1 MTHNGH
7 IPVTVW
13 SFPVRRLLTALVSL
27 SVCAGA
33 LSVAAAPAAHAAPKK
48 IVTGWIPYW
57 MATPGNPVGVNNAVA
72 NADLFT
78 EVSPFIY
85 SALPA
90 GSKGVRVAL
99 NPNFSNGA
107 ANAAWATNALH
118 AAGIPVVP
126 SIADGSGKG
135 VMAKT
140 LADPAKRTAHV
151 QDIVAIVV
159 NNGYDGIDLD
169 YEVFAFSDG
178 SASWASTQPNWTAF
192 VTELGAALH
201 GQGKQLFVTIP
212 GPCSTTNKC
221 GGKNGYWVYDM
232 AGIAPAVDRIRIM
245 AYDFHVNGAGPIAPI
260 DWVTAIVQYSVTVMD
275 PAKLQIGVPTY
286 GRSWTKKKANG
297 NFQLSGNCP
306 TSSQDSKAYSA
317 LTSKSA
323 VNDADIAKVLAANGV
338 PPTDVKWDDAS
349 QENYVEYDKVVNWSG
364 GTCSARRIMWFV
376 GPQAVL
382 VRTQLVGTYGISAAA
397 YWTVGGDDPA
407 QWPLIRSYAE
417 SLGTLDT
424 SVTVSAPPNAIA
436 GSPIPITATVASNG
450 APLAGIVATLRF
462 KAAGAADFVDV
473 SSASAGADGVVTFAP
488 LASTPGEWAIFVAGA
503 EGRAEKLSDPVSITV
518 TSAVAVTSSPKKK
531 VKSLST
537 VPIGV
542 TAVPALEG
550 QSIVIQMQKAG
561 AWIKAAA
568 TKADASGNATVS
580 LKVRKKGAYT
590 YRAVAVGKSG
600 FLTGAS
606 ASFRIRVK

>member
-1 MTHNGH
+1 M
-7 IPVTVW
+7 
-13 SFPVRRLLTALVSL
+13 RRLLTALVSL

-33 LSVAAAPAAHAAPKK
+33 LTVAAAPAAQAAPKK

-72 NADLFT
+72 NADLFS

-85 SALPA
+85 SALAA
-90 GSKGVRVAL
+90 GTKGVRVAL

-118 AAGIPVVP
+118 AAGIPVIP

-151 QDIVAIVV
+151 QDIVATVV
-159 NNGYDGIDLD
+159 NNGYEGIDLD
-169 YEVFAFSDG
+169 YETFAFSDG
-178 SASWASTQPNWTAF
+178 SSSWAATQPNWTAF

-201 GQGKQLFVTIP
+201 GQGKQLIVTIP

-245 AYDFHVNGAGPIAPI
+245 AYDFHVSGAGPIAPI
-260 DWVTAIVQYSVTVMD
+260 SWVTAIVQYSITVMD
-275 PAKLQIGVPTY
+275 PTKLQIGVPTY

-297 NFQLSGNCP
+297 SYQLSGNCP

-323 VNDADIAKVLAANGV
+323 VNDADIAKVLAANNV
-338 PPTDVKWDDAS
+338 PATEVKWDDAS

-407 QWPLIRSYAE
+407 QWPLIRAYAD

-424 SVTVSAPPNAIA
+424 SITVNAPPNAIA
-436 GSPIPITATVASNG
+436 GAAIPITVTAASNG
-450 APLAGIVATLRF
+450 APLAGIAATLRF
-462 KAAGAADFVDV
+462 KAAGTADFVDV
-473 SSASAGADGVVTFAP
+473 SSATTGADGVVTFGP
-488 LASTPGEWAIFVAGA
+488 VASVPGEWAVFIAGA
-503 EGRAEKLSDPVSITV
+503 EGRAEKLSDPVSISVTSSVTV
-518 TSAVAVTSSPKKK
+518 TSAPKKR
-531 VKSLST
+531 VKRLST
-537 VPIGV
+537 VPISV
-542 TAVPALEG
+542 VAVPAIDG
-550 QSIVIQMQKAG
+550 QQVVIQLSKNG
-561 AWIKAAA
+561 AWINSGKA
-568 TKADASGNATVS
+568 KADASGNATVQ
-580 LKVRKKGAYT
+580 LKVRGKGAYA
-590 YRAVAVGKSG
+590 YRAVAVGKAG

>member
-1 MTHNGH
+1 MTHNGVV
-7 IPVTVW
+7 PSDW
-13 SFPVRRLLTALVSL
+13 SLPLRRVITAIASML
-27 SVCAGA
+27 A
-33 LSVAAAPAAHAAPKK
+33 LAVVFSPMAEAAPKK

-57 MATPGNPVGVNNAVA
+57 MSTPGNPVGVNTAVA
-72 NADLFT
+72 NADLFS

-118 AAGIPVVP
+118 AAGIPVIP

-151 QDIVAIVV
+151 QDIVATVV

-178 SASWASTQPNWTAF
+178 SASWATTQPNWTAF
-192 VTELGAALH
+192 VTELGAALR
-201 GQGKQLFVTIP
+201 GQGKKLIVTIP

-260 DWVTAIVQYSVTVMD
+260 SWVTAIVQYSITVMD

-297 NFQLSGNCP
+297 TYQLSGNCP

-317 LTSKSA
+317 LTSKAA
-323 VNDADIAKVLAANGV
+323 VNDSDIAKVLATNGV

-407 QWPLIRSYAE
+407 QWPLIRAYAD

-424 SVTVSAPPNAIA
+424 ALTVTAPPNAIA
-436 GSPIPITATVASNG
+436 GAAIPITASVASNG
-450 APLAGIVATLRF
+450 APLAGVAATLRF
-462 KAAGAADFVDV
+462 KASGTADFVDV
-473 SSASAGADGVVTFAP
+473 SSAVTGADGSVAFAP
-488 LASTPGEWAIFVAGA
+488 IAATPGEWAVFVAGA

-518 TSAVAVTSSPKKK
+518 TSSVTVTSAPTKK
-531 VKSLST
+531 VKRLSV
-537 VPIGV
+537 VPISV
-542 TAVPALEG
+542 SALPALEG
-550 QSIVIQMQKAG
+550 QQIVIQLSTAG
-561 AWIKAAA
+561 SWINSGRA
-568 TKADASGNATVS
+568 KADASGAATVQ

-590 YRAVAVGKSG
+590 YRAVAVGKAG

-606 ASFRIRVK
+606 APFRIRVK

>member
-1 MTHNGH
+1 MTHNGV
-7 IPVTVW
+7 IPSDW
-13 SFPVRRLLTALVSL
+13 SLPLRRVITAIASMLALAVVL
-27 SVCAGA
+27 SPMAE
-33 LSVAAAPAAHAAPKK
+33 AAPKK

-57 MATPGNPVGVNNAVA
+57 MSTPGNPVGVNTAVA
-72 NADLFT
+72 NADLFS

-118 AAGIPVVP
+118 AAGIPVIP

-151 QDIVAIVV
+151 QDIVATVV

-178 SASWASTQPNWTAF
+178 SASWATTQPNWTAF
-192 VTELGAALH
+192 VTELGAALR
-201 GQGKQLFVTIP
+201 GQGKKLIVTIP

-232 AGIAPAVDRIRIM
+232 AGIAPSVDRIRIM
-245 AYDFHVNGAGPIAPI
+245 AYDFHVSGAGPIAPI
-260 DWVTAIVQYSVTVMD
+260 SWVTAIVQYSITVMD

-297 NFQLSGNCP
+297 TYQLSGNCP

-317 LTSKSA
+317 LTSKAA
-323 VNDADIAKVLAANGV
+323 VNDSDIAKVLATNGV

-407 QWPLIRSYAE
+407 QWPLIRAYAD

-424 SVTVSAPPNAIA
+424 SLTVTAPPNAIA
-436 GSPIPITATVASNG
+436 GAAIPITASVASNG
-450 APLAGIVATLRF
+450 APLAGVAATLRF
-462 KAAGAADFVDV
+462 KASGTADFVDV
-473 SSASAGADGVVTFAP
+473 SSAVTGADGSVAFAP
-488 LASTPGEWAIFVAGA
+488 IAATPGEWAVFVAGA

-518 TSAVAVTSSPKKK
+518 TSSVTVTSAPTKK
-531 VKSLST
+531 VKRLSV
-537 VPIGV
+537 VPISV
-542 TAVPALEG
+542 SALPALEG
-550 QSIVIQMQKAG
+550 QQIVIQLSKAG
-561 AWIKAAA
+561 SWINSGRA
-568 TKADASGNATVS
+568 KADASGAATVQ

-590 YRAVAVGKSG
+590 YRAVAVGKAG

-606 ASFRIRVK
+606 APFRIRVK

>member
-1 MTHNGH
+1 M
-7 IPVTVW
+7 
-13 SFPVRRLLTALVSL
+13 RRLLTALVSL

-33 LSVAAAPAAHAAPKK
+33 LTLAVAPAAQAAPKK

-57 MATPGNPVGVNNAVA
+57 MATPGNPQGVNSAVA
-72 NADLFT
+72 NADLFA

-85 SALPA
+85 SALAA

-107 ANAAWATNALH
+107 SNAAWATNALRG
-118 AAGIPVVP
+118 AGIPVIP

-135 VMAKT
+135 VMART
-140 LADPAKRTAHV
+140 LADPVKRTAHV
-151 QDIVAIVV
+151 QDIVSLVV

-169 YEVFAFSDG
+169 YEIFAFTDG
-178 SASWASTQPNWTAF
+178 SSSWAATQPNWTAF
-192 VTELGAALH
+192 VTELGAALR
-201 GQGKQLFVTIP
+201 GQGKKLIVTIP
-212 GPCSTTNKC
+212 GPCGTSNKC

-245 AYDFHVNGAGPIAPI
+245 AYDFSVSRPGPIAPI
-260 DWVTAIVQYSVTVMD
+260 SWVNAIVQYSVTVMD
-275 PAKLQIGVPTY
+275 PAKLQIGVPNY
-286 GRSWTKKKANG
+286 GRSWTKRNANG
-297 NFQLSGNCP
+297 NYQLSGNCP

-323 VNDADIAKVLAANGV
+323 VNDADIAKVLAANNV
-338 PPTDVKWDDAS
+338 PATEIKWDDAT

-364 GTCSARRIMWFV
+364 GSCAARRILWFV

-397 YWTVGGDDPA
+397 YWTVGGEDPA
-407 QWPLIRSYAE
+407 QWPLIRGYAD

-424 SVTVSAPPNAIA
+424 SITVNAPPNAIA
-436 GSPIPITATVASNG
+436 GAAIPITVSVASNG
-450 APLAGIVATLRF
+450 APLAGIAATLRF

-473 SSASAGADGVVTFAP
+473 SSAPTGADGAVAFAP
-488 LASTPGEWAIFVAGA
+488 IATTPGEWAVFIAGA
-503 EGRAEKLSDPVSITV
+503 EGRAEKLSDPVAITV
-518 TSAVAVTSSPKKK
+518 TSAVAVTSSPKKR
-531 VKSLST
+531 VKARSV
-537 VPIGV
+537 VPIAV
-542 TAVPALEG
+542 TALPALDG

-561 AWIKAAA
+561 AWINARAS
-568 TKADASGNATVS
+568 KADAAGNAIVQ
-580 LKVRKKGAYT
+580 LKVLKKGSYT
-590 YRAVAVGKSG
+590 YRAVAVGKAG

-606 ASFRIRVK
+606 APFRIRVK

>member
-1 MTHNGH
+1 MTHNGV
-7 IPVTVW
+7 IPSDW
-13 SFPVRRLLTALVSL
+13 SLPLRRVITAIASMLALAVVL
-27 SVCAGA
+27 SPMAE
-33 LSVAAAPAAHAAPKK
+33 AAPKK

-57 MATPGNPVGVNNAVA
+57 MSTPGNPVGVNTAVA
-72 NADLFT
+72 NADLFS

-118 AAGIPVVP
+118 AAGIPVIP

-151 QDIVAIVV
+151 QDIVATVV

-178 SASWASTQPNWTAF
+178 SASWATTQPNWTAF
-192 VTELGAALH
+192 VTELGAALR
-201 GQGKQLFVTIP
+201 GQGKKLIVTIP

-232 AGIAPAVDRIRIM
+232 AGIAPSVDRIRIM
-245 AYDFHVNGAGPIAPI
+245 AYDFHVSGAGPIAPI
-260 DWVTAIVQYSVTVMD
+260 SWVTAIVQYSITVMD

-297 NFQLSGNCP
+297 SYQLSGNCP

-317 LTSKSA
+317 LTSKAA
-323 VNDADIAKVLAANGV
+323 VNDSDIAKVLATNGV

-407 QWPLIRSYAE
+407 QWPLIRAYAD

-424 SVTVSAPPNAIA
+424 AITVSAPPNAIA
-436 GSPIPITATVASNG
+436 GAAIPITASVASNG
-450 APLAGIVATLRF
+450 APLAGVAATLRF
-462 KAAGAADFVDV
+462 KASGTADFVDV
-473 SSASAGADGVVTFAP
+473 SSAVTGADGSVAFAP
-488 LASTPGEWAIFVAGA
+488 IAATPGEWAVFVAGV

-518 TSAVAVTSSPKKK
+518 TSAVTVVSSPTKK
-531 VKSLST
+531 VKRLSV
-537 VPIGV
+537 VPISV
-542 TAVPALEG
+542 SALPALEG
-550 QSIVIQMQKAG
+550 QQIVIQLSKAG
-561 AWIKAAA
+561 SWINSGRAKTDSAGAA
-568 TKADASGNATVS
+568 TVQ
-580 LKVRKKGAYT
+580 LKVRKKGVYT
-590 YRAVAVGKSG
+590 YRAVALAKSG

-606 ASFRIRVK
+606 APFRIRVK

>member
-1 MTHNGH
+1 MTHNGY
-7 IPVTVW
+7 IPSDW
-13 SFPVRRLLTALVSL
+13 SLPLRRLITALVSVL
-27 SVCAGA
+27 A
-33 LSVAAAPAAHAAPKK
+33 LAVAISPAAQATPKK

-72 NADLFT
+72 NADLFS

-118 AAGIPVVP
+118 GAGIPVIP

-140 LADPAKRTAHV
+140 LADSTKRTAHV
-151 QDIVAIVV
+151 QDIVATVV

-169 YEVFAFSDG
+169 YEVFAFTDG
-178 SASWASTQPNWTAF
+178 SASWAATQPNWTAF
-192 VTELGAALH
+192 VNELAGALH
-201 GQGKQLFVTIP
+201 GQGKKLFVTIP

-221 GGKNGYWVYDM
+221 GGQNGYWVYNM

-245 AYDFHVNGAGPIAPI
+245 AYDYHVNGAGPIAPI
-260 DWVTAIVQYSVTVMD
+260 GWVTAIVQYAITVMD

-286 GRSWTKKKANG
+286 GRSWTQKKSNG
-297 NFQLSGNCP
+297 SYQLSGNCP

-323 VNDADIAKVLAANGV
+323 VNDADIAKILATNNV
-338 PPTDVKWDDAS
+338 PATDVKWDDAS
-349 QENYVEYDKVVNWSG
+349 QENFVEYDKVVNWSG
-364 GTCSARRIMWFV
+364 GSCTARRIMWFV

-407 QWPLIRSYAE
+407 QWPLIRAYAE
-417 SLGTLDT
+417 SLGSLAT
-424 SVTVSAPPNAIA
+424 SVAVTAPPNAIA
-436 GSPIPITATVASNG
+436 GAPIPITASVTSNG
-450 APLAGIVATLRF
+450 APLAGVAATLRF
-462 KAAGAADFVDV
+462 KAAGTADFVDV
-473 SSASAGADGVVTFAP
+473 SSAPTGADGAVAFAPIAATPGDWAVFVAGADG
-488 LASTPGEWAIFVAGA
+488 
-503 EGRAEKLSDPVSITV
+503 RAEQLSSPVTITI
-518 TSAVAVTSSPKKK
+518 TSAVAVTSAPKAK
-531 VKSLST
+531 VKRLST
-537 VPIGV
+537 VPI
-542 TAVPALEG
+542 AVSALPALEG
-550 QSIVIQMQKAG
+550 QQIVIQLSKAG
-561 AWIKAAA
+561 NWINSGRA
-568 TKADASGNATVS
+568 KADASGAAIVQ

-590 YRAVAVGKSG
+590 YRAVALGQAG

-606 ASFRIRVK
+606 APFRIRVK

>member
-1 MTHNGH
+1 M
-7 IPVTVW
+7 
-13 SFPVRRLLTALVSL
+13 RRVITALFSL

-33 LSVAAAPAAHAAPKK
+33 LTVAAAPAAQAAPKK

-57 MATPGNPVGVNNAVA
+57 MATPGNPVGVNSAVA

-85 SALPA
+85 SALAA

-107 ANAAWATNALH
+107 ANAAWATNALRG
-118 AAGIPVVP
+118 AGIPVIP

-140 LADPAKRTAHV
+140 LADPVKRTAHV
-151 QDIVAIVV
+151 QDIVATVV

-169 YEVFAFSDG
+169 YEVFAFTDG
-178 SASWASTQPNWTAF
+178 SASWAATQPNWTAF
-192 VTELGAALH
+192 VTELGAALR
-201 GQGKQLFVTIP
+201 GQGKKLIVTIP
-212 GPCSTTNKC
+212 GPCGTSNKC

-245 AYDFHVNGAGPIAPI
+245 AYDFSVSRPGPIAPI
-260 DWVTAIVQYSVTVMD
+260 SWVNAIVQYSVTVME
-275 PAKLQIGVPTY
+275 PAKLQIGVPNY
-286 GRSWTKKKANG
+286 GRSWTKRNANG
-297 NFQLSGNCP
+297 NYQLSGNCP

-323 VNDADIAKVLAANGV
+323 VNDADIAKVLAANNV
-338 PPTDVKWDDAS
+338 PATEIKWDDAT

-364 GTCSARRIMWFV
+364 GSCAARRILWFV
-376 GPQAVL
+376 GPQAAL

-397 YWTVGGDDPA
+397 YWTVGGEDPA
-407 QWPLIRSYAE
+407 QWPLIRGYAD

-424 SVTVSAPPNAIA
+424 SITVNAPPNAIA
-436 GSPIPITATVASNG
+436 GAAIPITVAVSSNG
-450 APLAGIVATLRF
+450 TPLAGIAATLRF
-462 KAAGAADFVDV
+462 KAAGTADFVDV
-473 SSASAGADGVVTFAP
+473 SSAPTGADGAVAFAP
-488 LASTPGEWAIFVAGA
+488 IATTPGEWAVFIAGA
-503 EGRAEKLSDPVSITV
+503 EGRAEKLSDPVAITV
-518 TSAVAVTSSPKKK
+518 TSAVAVTSSPKKR
-531 VKSLST
+531 VKARSV
-537 VPIGV
+537 VPIAV
-542 TAVPALEG
+542 TALPALDG

-561 AWIKAAA
+561 AWINARAS
-568 TKADASGNATVS
+568 KADAAGNATVQ
-580 LKVRKKGAYT
+580 LKVLKKGSYT
-590 YRAVAVGKSG
+590 YRAVAVGQAG

-606 ASFRIRVK
+606 APFRIRVK

>member
-1 MTHNGH
+1 MTHNGVV
-7 IPVTVW
+7 PSDW
-13 SFPVRRLLTALVSL
+13 SLPLRRVITAIASMLALAVVL
-27 SVCAGA
+27 SPMAE
-33 LSVAAAPAAHAAPKK
+33 AAPKK

-57 MATPGNPVGVNNAVA
+57 MSTPGNPVGVNTAVA
-72 NADLFT
+72 NADLFS

-118 AAGIPVVP
+118 AAGIPVIP

-151 QDIVAIVV
+151 QDIVATVV

-178 SASWASTQPNWTAF
+178 SASWATTQPNWTAF
-192 VTELGAALH
+192 VTELGAALR
-201 GQGKQLFVTIP
+201 GQGKKLIVTIP

-260 DWVTAIVQYSVTVMD
+260 SWVTAIVQYSITVMD

-297 NFQLSGNCP
+297 TYQLSGNCP

-317 LTSKSA
+317 LTSKAA
-323 VNDADIAKVLAANGV
+323 VNDSDIAKVLATNGV

-407 QWPLIRSYAE
+407 QWPLIRAYAD

-424 SVTVSAPPNAIA
+424 ALTVTAPPNAIA
-436 GSPIPITATVASNG
+436 GAAIPITASVASNG
-450 APLAGIVATLRF
+450 APLAGVAATLRF
-462 KAAGAADFVDV
+462 KASGTADFVDV
-473 SSASAGADGVVTFAP
+473 SSAVTGADGSVAFAP
-488 LASTPGEWAIFVAGA
+488 IAATPGEWAVFVAGA

-518 TSAVAVTSSPKKK
+518 TSSVTVTSAPTKK
-531 VKSLST
+531 VKRLSV
-537 VPIGV
+537 VPISV
-542 TAVPALEG
+542 SALPALEG
-550 QSIVIQMQKAG
+550 QQIVIQLSKAG
-561 AWIKAAA
+561 SWINSGRA
-568 TKADASGNATVS
+568 KADASGAATVQ

-590 YRAVAVGKSG
+590 YRVVAVGKAG

-606 ASFRIRVK
+606 APFRIRVK

>member
-1 MTHNGH
+1 M
-7 IPVTVW
+7 
-13 SFPVRRLLTALVSL
+13 RRLITALVSVL
-27 SVCAGA
+27 A
-33 LSVAAAPAAHAAPKK
+33 LTVAISPAAHAAPKK

-72 NADLFT
+72 NADLFS

-85 SALPA
+85 SALSA

-118 AAGIPVVP
+118 AAGIPVIP

-135 VMAKT
+135 VMAST

-151 QDIVAIVV
+151 QDIVATVV

-169 YEVFAFSDG
+169 YEVFAFTDG
-178 SASWASTQPNWTAF
+178 SSSWSATQPNWTAF
-192 VTELGAALH
+192 VNELAGALH
-201 GQGKQLFVTIP
+201 GQGKKLFVTIP

-245 AYDFHVNGAGPIAPI
+245 AYDYHVSGAGPIAPI
-260 DWVTAIVQYSVTVMD
+260 DWVTAIVQYSITVMD

-297 NFQLSGNCP
+297 NYQLSGNCP

-323 VNDADIAKVLAANGV
+323 VNDSDIAKILATNNV
-338 PPTDVKWDDAS
+338 PATDVKWDDAS
-349 QENYVEYDKVVNWSG
+349 QENFVEYDKVVNWSG

-407 QWPLIRSYAE
+407 QWPLIRAYAE

-424 SVTVSAPPNAIA
+424 AILLNAPPNAIA
-436 GSPIPITATVASNG
+436 GAAIPISASVSSNG
-450 APLAGIVATLRF
+450 APLAGVAATLRF
-462 KAAGAADFVDV
+462 KAAGTADFVDV
-473 SSASAGADGVVTFAP
+473 SSAATGADGSVAFAP
-488 LASTPGEWAIFVAGA
+488 IAATPGEWAVFVAGA
-503 EGRAEKLSDPVSITV
+503 EGRAEKLSDPVSISVTSSVTV
-518 TSAVAVTSSPKKK
+518 TSFPAKK
-531 VKSLST
+531 VKRLSV
-537 VPIGV
+537 VPI
-542 TAVPALEG
+542 AVSAIPALDG
-550 QSIVIQMQKAG
+550 QQIVIQLSKAG
-561 AWIKAAA
+561 TWINSGRA
-568 TKADASGNATVS
+568 KADATGAAVVQ

-590 YRAVAVGKSG
+590 YRAVAVGQAG
-600 FLTGAS
+600 YLTGAS
-606 ASFRIRVK
+606 APFRIRVK

>member
-1 MTHNGH
+1 
-7 IPVTVW
+7 VV
-13 SFPVRRLLTALVSL
+13 
-27 SVCAGA
+27 
-33 LSVAAAPAAHAAPKK
+33 AAPAAQAAPKK

-57 MATPGNPVGVNNAVA
+57 MATPGNPAGVNSAVA

-85 SALPA
+85 SALAA
-90 GSKGVRVAL
+90 GTKGVRVTL

-118 AAGIPVVP
+118 AAGIPVIP

-151 QDIVAIVV
+151 QDILATVV
-159 NNGYDGIDLD
+159 NNGYEGIDLD
-169 YEVFAFSDG
+169 YETFAFSDG
-178 SASWASTQPNWTAF
+178 SASWAATQPNWTAF

-201 GQGKQLFVTIP
+201 AQGKQLIVTIP
-212 GPCSTTNKC
+212 GPCGTSNKC
-221 GGKNGYWVYDM
+221 GGNNGYWVYNM

-245 AYDFHVNGAGPIAPI
+245 AYDFSVSRAGPIAPI
-260 DWVTAIVQYSVTVMD
+260 SWVTAIVQYSITVMD

-286 GRSWTKKKANG
+286 GRSWTKRNANG

-306 TSSQDSKAYSA
+306 TSSQDSNAYSA

-323 VNDADIAKVLAANGV
+323 VNDADIGKVLAANNV
-338 PPTDVKWDDAS
+338 PATEVKWDDAT
-349 QENYVEYDKVVNWSG
+349 QENYVEYDKVVSWSG

-397 YWTVGGDDPA
+397 YWTVGGEDAA
-407 QWPLIRSYAE
+407 QWPLIRTYAD

-424 SVTVSAPPNAIA
+424 AITVNAPPNAIA
-436 GSPIPITATVASNG
+436 GAPIPITVTVLSNG
-450 APLAGIVATLRF
+450 APLAGTAATLRF
-462 KAAGAADFVDV
+462 KAANTADFVDV
-473 SSASAGADGVVTFAP
+473 SSALTGADGVVAFAP
-488 LASTPGEWAIFVAGA
+488 VATAPGEWAIFVAGA
-503 EGRAEKLSDPVSITV
+503 EGRAEKLSDSVSITV
-518 TSAVAVTSSPKKK
+518 TCSVSVTSSPKKK
-531 VKSLST
+531 VKALNT
-537 VPIGV
+537 VPISV
-542 TAVPALEG
+542 TAVPALDG
-550 QSIVIQMQKAG
+550 QQVVIQLGKNG
-561 AWIKAAA
+561 AWINSGRA
-568 TKADASGNATVS
+568 KADAGGNAIVQ

-590 YRAVAVGKSG
+590 YRAVAVGMGG

-606 ASFRIRVK
+606 APFRIRVK

>member
-1 MTHNGH
+1 
-7 IPVTVW
+7 
-13 SFPVRRLLTALVSL
+13 VRRLLTALVSL

-33 LSVAAAPAAHAAPKK
+33 LTVAAAPAVQAAPKK
-48 IVTGWIPYW
+48 IVTGWLPYW
-57 MATPGNPVGVNNAVA
+57 LATPGNPVGVNSAVA
-72 NADLFT
+72 NADLFS

-118 AAGIPVVP
+118 GAGIRVIP

-135 VMAKT
+135 VMAAT

-151 QDIVAIVV
+151 QDILATVV

-169 YEVFAFSDG
+169 YEVFAFTDG
-178 SASWASTQPNWTAF
+178 SASWPSTQPNWTAF

-245 AYDFHVNGAGPIAPI
+245 AYDFHVNSAGPIAPI
-260 DWVTAIVQYSVTVMD
+260 SWVTTIVQYSITVMD

-286 GRSWTKKKANG
+286 GRSWTKKKPNG
-297 NFQLSGNCP
+297 SYQLSGNCP
-306 TSSQDSKAYSA
+306 TASQDPTAYST

-323 VNDADIAKVLAANGV
+323 VNDADIAKVLAANNV
-338 PPTDVKWDDAS
+338 PATEVKWDDAS
-349 QENYVEYDKVVNWSG
+349 QENYVEYDKAVTWSG
-364 GTCSARRIMWFV
+364 GTCSARRIIWFV

-397 YWTVGGDDPA
+397 YWTVGGEDPA
-407 QWPLIRSYAE
+407 QWPMIRAYAA

-424 SVTVSAPPNAIA
+424 AITVSAPPNAIV
-436 GSPIPITATVASNG
+436 GTPIPISATAVSNG
-450 APLAGIVATLRF
+450 APLAGIAATLRF
-462 KAAGAADFVDV
+462 KTAGAADFVDV
-473 SSASAGADGVVTFAP
+473 SSAITGADGIVAFAPVATTPGDWAVFIAGAD
-488 LASTPGEWAIFVAGA
+488 
-503 EGRAEKLSDPVSITV
+503 GRAEKLSDPVTITV
-518 TSAVAVTSSPKKK
+518 TSAVTVTSSPKKR
-531 VKSLST
+531 VKARSI
-537 VPIGV
+537 VPVAV
-542 TAVPALEG
+542 TSVPALDG

-561 AWIKAAA
+561 AWINQGAA
-568 TKADASGNATVS
+568 KADATGNATVQ

-590 YRAVAVGKSG
+590 FRAVAVGQAG
-600 FLTGAS
+600 FLAAAS
-606 ASFRIRVK
+606 APFRIRVK

>member
-1 MTHNGH
+1 M
-7 IPVTVW
+7 
-13 SFPVRRLLTALVSL
+13 RRLLTALISL

-33 LSVAAAPAAHAAPKK
+33 LTVAAAPAAHAAPKK

-85 SALPA
+85 SALAA

-118 AAGIPVVP
+118 AAGIPVIP

-140 LADPAKRTAHV
+140 LADPGKRTAHV
-151 QDIVAIVV
+151 QDIVALVV
-159 NNGYDGIDLD
+159 NNGYEGIDLD

-178 SASWASTQPNWTAF
+178 SASWTTTQPNWTAF
-192 VTELGAALH
+192 VTELGAALRS
-201 GQGKQLFVTIP
+201 QGKQLIVTIP
-212 GPCSTTNKC
+212 GPCGTSNKC

-245 AYDFHVNGAGPIAPI
+245 AYDFSVSRPGPIAPMS
-260 DWVTAIVQYSVTVMD
+260 WVTAIVQYSVSVMD

-286 GRSWTKKKANG
+286 GRSWTKKKSNG
-297 NFQLSGNCP
+297 NYQLTGNCP

-323 VNDADIAKVLAANGV
+323 VNDSDIAKVLAANNV
-338 PPTDVKWDDAS
+338 PPTDVTWDDAT
-349 QENYVEYDKVVNWSG
+349 QENYVEYDKVVSWSG
-364 GTCSARRIMWFV
+364 GSCSARRIMWFV

-382 VRTQLVGTYGISAAA
+382 ARTQLVGTYGISAAA
-397 YWTVGGDDPA
+397 YWTVGGEDQA
-407 QWPLIRSYAE
+407 QWPLIRAYAD

-424 SVTVSAPPNAIA
+424 SITVNAPPNAIA
-436 GSPIPITATVASNG
+436 GSAIPITATVASNG
-450 APLAGIVATLRF
+450 APLAGIPATLRF
-462 KAAGAADFVDV
+462 KAAGTADFVDV
-473 SSASAGADGVVTFAP
+473 SSATAGADGVVSFAP
-488 LASTPGEWAIFVAGA
+488 IATTPGEWAVFVAGA
-503 EGRAEKLSDPVSITV
+503 EGRSEKLSDPVSISV
-518 TSAVAVTSSPKKK
+518 TSAVTVTSSPKKK
-531 VKSLST
+531 VKRLST
-537 VPIGV
+537 VPIAI
-542 TAVPALEG
+542 TAAPALEG
-550 QSIVIQMQKAG
+550 QSIVIQLQKAG
-561 AWIKAAA
+561 AWIKQGAA
-568 TKADASGNATVS
+568 KADPAGNATVQ

>member
-1 MTHNGH
+1 MTHNGC
-7 IPVTVW
+7 IPSDW
-13 SFPVRRLLTALVSL
+13 SLPLRRLIIALVS
-27 SVCAGA
+27 A
-33 LSVAAAPAAHAAPKK
+33 LALTVAIAPMAEATPKK

-72 NADLFT
+72 NADLFS

-85 SALPA
+85 SALAA
-90 GSKGVRVAL
+90 GSKGVRVTL

-118 AAGIPVVP
+118 GAGIPVIP

-151 QDIVAIVV
+151 QDIVATVV

-169 YEVFAFSDG
+169 YEVFAFTDG
-178 SASWASTQPNWTAF
+178 SASWAATQPNWTAF
-192 VTELGAALH
+192 VNELAGALH
-201 GQGKQLFVTIP
+201 GQGKKLFVTIP

-221 GGKNGYWVYDM
+221 GGQNGYWVYNM

-245 AYDFHVNGAGPIAPI
+245 AYDFHVSGAGPIAPI
-260 DWVTAIVQYSVTVMD
+260 GWVTAIVQYAITVMD

-286 GRSWTKKKANG
+286 GRSWTQKKANG
-297 NFQLSGNCP
+297 NYQLSGNCP

-323 VNDADIAKVLAANGV
+323 VNDADIAKILATNNV
-338 PPTDVKWDDAS
+338 PATDVKWDDAS
-349 QENYVEYDKVVNWSG
+349 QENFVEYDKVVNWSG
-364 GTCSARRIMWFV
+364 GTCTARRIMWFV

-407 QWPLIRSYAE
+407 QWPMIRAYAE

-424 SVTVSAPPNAIA
+424 SITVSAPPNAIA
-436 GSPIPITATVASNG
+436 GAPIPITATVASNG
-450 APLAGIVATLRF
+450 APLAGIAATLRF
-462 KAAGAADFVDV
+462 KASGTADFVDV
-473 SSASAGADGVVTFAP
+473 SSAPTGADGAVAFAP
-488 LASTPGEWAIFVAGA
+488 VASTPGDWALFVAGA
-503 EGRAEKLSDPVSITV
+503 EGRAEKLSDPLTISV
-518 TSAVAVTSSPKKK
+518 TSAVAVTSAPKKR
-531 VKSLST
+531 VKAGSV

-542 TAVPALEG
+542 IAVPALDG
-550 QSIVIQMQKAG
+550 QQFVIQLSKAG
-561 AWIKAAA
+561 NWINSGRA
-568 TKADASGNATVS
+568 KADASGNATVQ

-590 YRAVAVGKSG
+590 YRAVALGKAG

-606 ASFRIRVK
+606 APFRIRVK

>member
-1 MTHNGH
+1 MTHNGVV
-7 IPVTVW
+7 PSDW
-13 SFPVRRLLTALVSL
+13 SLPLRRVITAIASMLALAVVL
-27 SVCAGA
+27 SPMAE
-33 LSVAAAPAAHAAPKK
+33 AAPKK

-57 MATPGNPVGVNNAVA
+57 MSTPGNPVGVNAAVA
-72 NADLFT
+72 NADLFS

-90 GSKGVRVAL
+90 GSNGVRVAL

-118 AAGIPVVP
+118 AAGIPVIP

-151 QDIVAIVV
+151 QDIVATVV

-178 SASWASTQPNWTAF
+178 SASWATTQPNWTAF
-192 VTELGAALH
+192 VTELGAALR
-201 GQGKQLFVTIP
+201 GQGKKLIVTIP

-232 AGIAPAVDRIRIM
+232 AGIAPSVDRIRIM

-260 DWVTAIVQYSVTVMD
+260 DWVTAIVQYSITVMD

-297 NFQLSGNCP
+297 TYQLSGNCP

-317 LTSKSA
+317 LTSKAA
-323 VNDADIAKVLAANGV
+323 VNDSDIAKVLAANGV

-407 QWPLIRSYAE
+407 QWPLIRAYAD

-424 SVTVSAPPNAIA
+424 ALTVTAPPNAIA
-436 GSPIPITATVASNG
+436 GAAIPITASVASNG
-450 APLAGIVATLRF
+450 APLAGVTATLRF
-462 KAAGAADFVDV
+462 KASGTADFVDV
-473 SSASAGADGVVTFAP
+473 SSAVTGADGSVAFAP
-488 LASTPGEWAIFVAGA
+488 IAATPGEWAVFVAGA

-518 TSAVAVTSSPKKK
+518 TSSVTVTSAPAKK
-531 VKSLST
+531 VKRLSV
-537 VPIGV
+537 VPISV
-542 TAVPALEG
+542 SALPALEG
-550 QSIVIQMQKAG
+550 QQIVIQLSKAG
-561 AWIKAAA
+561 SWINSGRA
-568 TKADASGNATVS
+568 KADASGAATVQ

-590 YRAVAVGKSG
+590 YRAVAVGKAG

-606 ASFRIRVK
+606 APFRIRVK

>member
-1 MTHNGH
+1 MTHNGV
-7 IPVTVW
+7 IPSDW
-13 SFPVRRLLTALVSL
+13 SLPLRRVITAIASMLALAVVL
-27 SVCAGA
+27 SPMAE
-33 LSVAAAPAAHAAPKK
+33 AAPKK

-57 MATPGNPVGVNNAVA
+57 MSTPGNPVGVNTAVA
-72 NADLFT
+72 NADLFS

-118 AAGIPVVP
+118 AAGIPVIP

-151 QDIVAIVV
+151 QDIVATVV

-178 SASWASTQPNWTAF
+178 SASWATTQPNWTAF
-192 VTELGAALH
+192 VTELGAALR
-201 GQGKQLFVTIP
+201 GQGKKLIVTIP

-232 AGIAPAVDRIRIM
+232 AGIAPSVDRIRIM
-245 AYDFHVNGAGPIAPI
+245 AYDFHVSGAGPIAPI
-260 DWVTAIVQYSVTVMD
+260 SWVTAIVQYSITVMD

-297 NFQLSGNCP
+297 SYQLSGNCP

-317 LTSKSA
+317 LTSKAA
-323 VNDADIAKVLAANGV
+323 VNDSDIAKVLATNGV

-407 QWPLIRSYAE
+407 QWPLIRAYAD

-424 SVTVSAPPNAIA
+424 AITVSAPPNAIA
-436 GSPIPITATVASNG
+436 GAAIPITASVASNG
-450 APLAGIVATLRF
+450 APLAGVAATLRF
-462 KAAGAADFVDV
+462 KASGTADFVDV
-473 SSASAGADGVVTFAP
+473 SSAVTGADGSVAFAP
-488 LASTPGEWAIFVAGA
+488 IAATPGEWAVFVAGV

-518 TSAVAVTSSPKKK
+518 TSAVTVVSSPTKK
-531 VKSLST
+531 VKRLSV
-537 VPIGV
+537 VPISV
-542 TAVPALEG
+542 SASPALEG
-550 QSIVIQMQKAG
+550 QQIVIQLSKAG
-561 AWIKAAA
+561 SWINSGRA
-568 TKADASGNATVS
+568 KADASGAATVQ

-590 YRAVAVGKSG
+590 YRAVAVGKAG

-606 ASFRIRVK
+606 APFRIRVK

>member
-1 MTHNGH
+1 MTHNGVV
-7 IPVTVW
+7 PSDW
-13 SFPVRRLLTALVSL
+13 SLPLRRVITAIASMLALAVVL
-27 SVCAGA
+27 SPMAE
-33 LSVAAAPAAHAAPKK
+33 AAPKK

-57 MATPGNPVGVNNAVA
+57 MSTPGNPVGVNTAVA
-72 NADLFT
+72 NADLFS

-118 AAGIPVVP
+118 AAGILVIP

-151 QDIVAIVV
+151 QDIVATVV

-178 SASWASTQPNWTAF
+178 SASWATTQPNWTAF
-192 VTELGAALH
+192 VTELGAALR
-201 GQGKQLFVTIP
+201 GQGKKLIVTIP

-260 DWVTAIVQYSVTVMD
+260 SWVTAIVQYSITVMD

-297 NFQLSGNCP
+297 TYQLSGNCP

-317 LTSKSA
+317 LTSKAA
-323 VNDADIAKVLAANGV
+323 VNDSDIAKVLATNGV

-349 QENYVEYDKVVNWSG
+349 QENYVEYDKVVSWSG

-407 QWPLIRSYAE
+407 QWPLIRAYAD

-424 SVTVSAPPNAIA
+424 ALTVTAPPNAIA
-436 GSPIPITATVASNG
+436 GAAIPITASVASNG
-450 APLAGIVATLRF
+450 APLAGVAATLRF
-462 KAAGAADFVDV
+462 KAAGTADFVDV
-473 SSASAGADGVVTFAP
+473 SSAVTGADGSVAFAP
-488 LASTPGEWAIFVAGA
+488 IAATPGEWAVFVAGA

-518 TSAVAVTSSPKKK
+518 TSSVTVTSAPTKK
-531 VKSLST
+531 VKRLSV
-537 VPIGV
+537 VPISV
-542 TAVPALEG
+542 SALPALEG
-550 QSIVIQMQKAG
+550 QQIVIQLSKAG
-561 AWIKAAA
+561 SWINSGRA
-568 TKADASGNATVS
+568 KADASGAATVQ

-590 YRAVAVGKSG
+590 YRAVAVGKAG

-606 ASFRIRVK
+606 APFRIRVK

>member
-1 MTHNGH
+1 M
-7 IPVTVW
+7 
-13 SFPVRRLLTALVSL
+13 RRLLTALVSL
-27 SVCAGA
+27 AVCAGA
-33 LSVAAAPAAHAAPKK
+33 LTVAPAAHAAPKK

-57 MATPGNPVGVNNAVA
+57 MATPGNPVGVNSAVA

-85 SALPA
+85 SALAA

-107 ANAAWATNALH
+107 ANAAWATNALR
-118 AAGIPVVP
+118 AAGIPVIP

-151 QDIVAIVV
+151 QDIVSTVV

-169 YEVFAFSDG
+169 YEVFAFTDG
-178 SASWASTQPNWTAF
+178 SSSWAATQPNWTAF

-201 GQGKQLFVTIP
+201 GQGKQLIVTIP
-212 GPCSTTNKC
+212 GPCGTSNKC

-245 AYDFHVNGAGPIAPI
+245 AYDFSVSRPGPIAPI
-260 DWVTAIVQYSVTVMD
+260 SWVTAIVQYSVTVMD
-275 PAKLQIGVPTY
+275 PAKLQIGVPNY
-286 GRSWTKKKANG
+286 GRSWTKRNANG
-297 NFQLSGNCP
+297 NYQLSGNCP

-323 VNDADIAKVLAANGV
+323 VNDADIAKVLAANNV
-338 PPTDVKWDDAS
+338 PATEIKWDDAT

-364 GTCSARRIMWFV
+364 GSCAARRIMWFV

-397 YWTVGGDDPA
+397 YWTVGGEDPA
-407 QWPLIRSYAE
+407 QWPLIRGYAD

-424 SVTVSAPPNAIA
+424 SITVNAPPNAIA
-436 GSPIPITATVASNG
+436 GAAIPITVSVASNG
-450 APLAGIVATLRF
+450 APLAGIAATLRF
-462 KAAGAADFVDV
+462 KAAGAADFVDI
-473 SSASAGADGVVTFAP
+473 SSAATGADGAAAFAP
-488 LASTPGEWAIFVAGA
+488 IATTPGEWAVFIAGA
-503 EGRAEKLSDPVSITV
+503 EGRAEKLSDPVAITV
-518 TSAVAVTSSPKKK
+518 TSAVAVTSSPKKR
-531 VKSLST
+531 VKARSV
-537 VPIGV
+537 VPISV
-542 TAVPALEG
+542 ASLPALEG

-561 AWIKAAA
+561 AWLKAGAS
-568 TKADASGNATVS
+568 KADAAGNATVQ
-580 LKVRKKGAYT
+580 LKVLKKGSYT
-590 YRAVAVGKSG
+590 YRAVAVAKAG

-606 ASFRIRVK
+606 APFRIRVK

>member
-1 MTHNGH
+1 MTHNGV
-7 IPVTVW
+7 IPSDW
-13 SFPVRRLLTALVSL
+13 SLPLRRVITAIASMLALAVVL
-27 SVCAGA
+27 SPMAE
-33 LSVAAAPAAHAAPKK
+33 AAPKK

-57 MATPGNPVGVNNAVA
+57 MSTPGNPVGVNTAVA
-72 NADLFT
+72 NADLFS

-118 AAGIPVVP
+118 AAGIPVIP

-151 QDIVAIVV
+151 QDIVATVV

-178 SASWASTQPNWTAF
+178 SASWATTQPNWTAF
-192 VTELGAALH
+192 VTELGAALR
-201 GQGKQLFVTIP
+201 GQGKKLIVTIP

-232 AGIAPAVDRIRIM
+232 AGIAPSVDRIRIM
-245 AYDFHVNGAGPIAPI
+245 AYDFHVSGAGPIAPI
-260 DWVTAIVQYSVTVMD
+260 SWVTAIVQYSITVMD

-297 NFQLSGNCP
+297 SYQLSGNCP

-317 LTSKSA
+317 LTSKAA
-323 VNDADIAKVLAANGV
+323 VNDSDIAKVLATNGV

-407 QWPLIRSYAE
+407 QWPLIRAYAD

-424 SVTVSAPPNAIA
+424 AITVSAPPNAIA
-436 GSPIPITATVASNG
+436 GAAIPITASVASNG
-450 APLAGIVATLRF
+450 APLAGVAATLRF
-462 KAAGAADFVDV
+462 KASGTADFVDV
-473 SSASAGADGVVTFAP
+473 SSAVTGADGSVAFAP
-488 LASTPGEWAIFVAGA
+488 IAATPGEWAVFVAGV

-518 TSAVAVTSSPKKK
+518 TSAVTVVSSPTKK
-531 VKSLST
+531 VKRLSV
-537 VPIGV
+537 VPISV
-542 TAVPALEG
+542 SALPALEG
-550 QSIVIQMQKAG
+550 QQIVIQLSKAG
-561 AWIKAAA
+561 SWINSGRA
-568 TKADASGNATVS
+568 KADASGAATVQ

-590 YRAVAVGKSG
+590 YRAVAVGKAG

-606 ASFRIRVK
+606 APFRIRVK